1 MKIDLFD
8 VPNLIAFIS
17 QGITLTPGDIIFTG
31 TPPGVGA
38 FRYKAYGSDYCF
50 LGPARTLRS
59 VRRTAWSWEGAPP
72 LTGPRVHPSM
82 PAWMTTL

>member
-38 FRYKAYGSDYCF
+38 FRKPPMF
-50 LGPARTLRS
+50 LQVGDEVTVEVEKLGR
-59 VRRTAWSWEGAPP
+59 
-72 LTGPRVHPSM
+72 LTNRV
-82 PAWMTTL
+82 AAER